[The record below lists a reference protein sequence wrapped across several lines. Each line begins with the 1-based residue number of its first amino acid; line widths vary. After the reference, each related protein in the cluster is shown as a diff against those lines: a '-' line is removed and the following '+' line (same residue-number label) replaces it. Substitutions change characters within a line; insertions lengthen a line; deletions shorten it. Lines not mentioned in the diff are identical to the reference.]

1 VINQE
6 SAVSQTLSDVF
17 VGHLKRHL
25 CAPVVALCL
34 LGGVHA
40 QPAVAADAKLTTIY
54 SFQAGADGSFPRGGV
69 ITDGRGNFF
78 GTTSSGGTGHSGVV
92 YRLSKADGGGWAQ
105 STLYTFTGGADGG
118 NSHAGLL
125 MDGKGNLY
133 GTTYSGGST
142 GNGVVFKLSPPKKGQ
157 TAWKH
162 QVLWS
167 FAGDGDG
174 AQPTCTL
181 TMDAAGNLYGTTQWG
196 GSGVVGTVFKLSPP
210 ADGAKK
216 WTKTTLYDFTGNQ
229 DGGQPSGR
237 MLIGKDGNLYGTT
250 AGYGEFNYGTVFKLT
265 AAGGND
271 WQFSV
276 LHAFEGGSDGEV
288 PRDGLI
294 QGPDG
299 KLFGVT
305 AGFSDSFGNVFAL
318 NTDGS
323 NYQVLW
329 EVPGLAGFEH
339 NGPWQSL
346 SMDDGGN
353 LYGATYAN
361 GQTDAGQIFQLSPPA
376 QGQTAWTPKVLHAFQ
391 MGGAHGV
398 YPYTT
403 VLVSKGKL
411 YGTTYGTAGQHGFW
425 PGTVWQIKP

>member
-1 VINQE
+1 M
-6 SAVSQTLSDVF
+6 SHTLAVAVL
-17 VGHLKRHL
+17 GRLKRHL
-25 CAPVVALCL
+25 SIPVVALCL
-34 LGGVHA
+34 LGAAQV
-40 QPAVAADAKLTTIY
+40 QPALAAGAKLKTIY

-69 ITDGRGNFF
+69 IADGRGSFY
-78 GTTSSGGTGHSGVV
+78 GTTSNGGTGRSGVV
-92 YRLSKADGGGWAQ
+92 YKLSKADDGSWSQ
-105 STLYTFTGGADGG
+105 STLYAFTGGADGG
-118 NSHAGLL
+118 NSQAGLL
-125 MDGKGNLY
+125 MDGQGNLY
-133 GTTYSGGST
+133 GTTYSGGSA
-142 GNGVVFKLSPPKKGQ
+142 GNGVVFKLTPPKKGQ
-157 TAWKH
+157 TAWKQ

-167 FAGDGDG
+167 FAGDADG

-196 GSGVVGTVFKLSPP
+196 GSGVVGTVFKLAPP
-210 ADGAKK
+210 ADGEKK
-216 WTKTTLYDFTGNQ
+216 WTKTVLYNFTGNH

-237 MLIGKDGNLYGTT
+237 MLLGSDGHLYGTT
-250 AGYGEFNYGTVFKLT
+250 AGYGEFNVGNVFKLS
-265 AAGGND
+265 AVGGGN
-271 WQFSV
+271 WAFSV
-276 LHAFEGGSDGEV
+276 LHAFAGGSDGEV

-299 KLFGVT
+299 RLYGAT
-305 AGFSDSFGNVFAL
+305 AGFSHSFGNVFAL

-346 SMDDGGN
+346 SMDERGN

-361 GQTDAGQIFQLSPPA
+361 GESDAGQIFQLVPPA
-376 QGQTAWTPKVLHAFQ
+376 QGKTAWTPKVLHVFQ
-391 MGGAHGV
+391 MGDANGV

-403 VLVSKGKL
+403 VLVNKGKL

>member
-1 VINQE
+1 M
-6 SAVSQTLSDVF
+6 SRTLADAVL
-17 VGHLKRHL
+17 GRLKRHVSV
-25 CAPVVALCL
+25 PVVALCL
-34 LGGVHA
+34 MGAAQV
-40 QPAVAADAKLTTIY
+40 QPALAADARLKTIY
-54 SFQAGADGSFPRGGV
+54 SFQAGTDGSFPRGGV
-69 ITDGRGNFF
+69 ITDGRGNFY
-78 GTTSSGGTGHSGVV
+78 GTTSSGGTGRSGVV
-92 YRLSKADGGGWAQ
+92 YQLTKADDGRWSQ
-105 STLYTFTGGADGG
+105 STLYAFTGGADGG
-118 NSHAGLL
+118 NAQAGLL
-125 MDGKGNLY
+125 MDGQGNLY

-167 FAGDGDG
+167 FGGDADG
-174 AQPTCTL
+174 SQPTCTL

-196 GSGVVGTVFKLSPP
+196 GNGVVGTVFKLTPP
-210 ADGAKK
+210 ADGDKK
-216 WTKTTLYDFTGNQ
+216 WIKTILYHFTGNQ

-237 MLIGKDGNLYGTT
+237 MLIGSDGNLYGTT
-250 AGYGEFNYGTVFKLT
+250 AGYGEFNYGNVFKLS
-265 AAGGND
+265 AVGGGN
-271 WQFSV
+271 WAFSV
-276 LHAFEGGSDGEV
+276 LHAFAGGSDGEV

-299 KLFGVT
+299 RLYGAT
-305 AGFSDSFGNVFAL
+305 AGFFNSFGNVFAL
-318 NTDGS
+318 DTDGA

-346 SMDDGGN
+346 SMDERGN

-361 GQTDAGQIFQLSPPA
+361 GESDAGQVFQLTPPA
-376 QGQTAWTPKVLHAFQ
+376 PGKTAWTSKVLHAFQ
-391 MGGAHGV
+391 MGDANGV